1 MDIRVEKDEI
11 FIDVSPED
19 MAMFKAGNC
28 CRLTGIKGL
37 PNYDVIVGPPDD
49 NTEDIAD
56 LVKDLDMLLRTRDEL
71 FKQLYSRHPELAL
84 NSRHPELA
92 PKSEPVAKKKTE
104 AMLCSRCGTN
114 PSIPGIPGGVQ
125 VCAECVAIEIGKLNT
140 DNK

>member
-71 FKQLYSRHPELAL
+71 FKQLYSRHPEL
-84 NSRHPELA
+84 S
-92 PKSEPVAKKKTE
+92 PKSEPIAKKKTE
-104 AMLCSRCGTN
+104 ATLCSRCGTN